1 MKSLSTKV
9 MLASMLLTTLIG
21 AETAHAYSNVV
32 AGSHPEPNAQRIVR
46 SATAVVVNGNR
57 HGLSVGMPFIDLT
70 VPETRMR
77 LNRYRQAA
85 APQELHR

>member
-1 MKSLSTKV
+1 MKSLSSKV

-46 SATAVVVNGNR
+46 SAMVVNGNR

-85 APQELHR
+85 AP